1 VTIYVFTGPTLA
13 PSDAAAELDAI
24 YLPPAAQG
32 DVYLAA
38 IEAPAA
44 IGIIDGSFAHAPS
57 IAHKEILWAMAR
69 GIRVYGSASMG
80 ALRAA
85 ELASFGM
92 RGVGAIFEAFRR
104 GELEDDDEVAVA
116 HATAELEFRAQSEA
130 MVNVR
135 ATLRAA
141 LAAGVLRPATHD
153 ALISAAKAMFYA
165 DRSYPALLAVAR
177 EAGLAPQ
184 RELDALRA
192 WLPAGRVDAK
202 RTDALAML
210 RAMRVEA
217 SEPQRVRYAFQHTEA
232 WETVRRR
239 ALARRAEADGA
250 TPASLREE
258 LVVAGMWERERGG
271 LVGRALALELARRAG
286 FEASTAAVDR
296 AAGAL
301 VREHALP
308 DAEALERWMEEQGAG
323 ERFLRAEAEVRWA
336 EEIGEVLAEPL
347 IADQLRRRGGF
358 AALRERAADKRR
370 RLAARGLE
378 APTLAEL
385 GLTEDELWRWY
396 FEERLSRSI
405 PGDLAGYARAQGLP
419 DARALLR
426 MVLRERA
433 YLS

>member
-1 VTIYVFTGPTLA
+1 
-13 PSDAAAELDAI
+13 
-24 YLPPAAQG
+24 
-32 DVYLAA
+32 
-38 IEAPAA
+38 
-44 IGIIDGSFAHAPS
+44 
-57 IAHKEILWAMAR
+57 
-69 GIRVYGSASMG
+69 
-80 ALRAA
+80 
-85 ELASFGM
+85 
-92 RGVGAIFEAFRR
+92 
-104 GELEDDDEVAVA
+104 
-116 HATAELEFRAQSEA
+116 
-130 MVNVR
+130 
-135 ATLRAA
+135 
-141 LAAGVLRPATHD
+141 
-153 ALISAAKAMFYA
+153 
-165 DRSYPALLAVAR
+165 
-177 EAGLAPQ
+177 
-184 RELDALRA
+184 
-192 WLPAGRVDAK
+192 
-202 RTDALAML
+202 
-210 RAMRVEA
+210 
-217 SEPQRVRYAFQHTEA
+217 
-232 WETVRRR
+232 
-239 ALARRAEADGA
+239 
-250 TPASLREE
+250 
-258 LVVAGMWERERGG
+258 
-271 LVGRALALELARRAG
+271 ARRAG

-433 YLS
+433 YRS